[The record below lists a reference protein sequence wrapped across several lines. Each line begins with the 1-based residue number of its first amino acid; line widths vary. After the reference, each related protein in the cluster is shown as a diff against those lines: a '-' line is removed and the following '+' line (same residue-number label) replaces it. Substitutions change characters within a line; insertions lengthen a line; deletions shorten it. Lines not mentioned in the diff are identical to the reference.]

1 MTTAS
6 DAAKRLQAVQ
16 ARIAAAALQAGR
28 AADAVTLV
36 GAAKAQPAALLRQ
49 ALDAGLRHIGENYL
63 DDAIAHQDA
72 VGREQACW
80 HFIGP
85 IQSNKTREIAQR
97 FDWVQSLDRDKIA
110 RRLNEQRPDDLPP
123 LKVLVQV
130 NISTEASK
138 AGVAPDEVADFCTQ
152 LADYPR
158 LTLRGLMAIP
168 AREHTDAAKQ
178 LSTLLQTLHSDYA
191 TLDTLSIGMSGDV
204 EQAIAQ
210 GSTMVRVGT
219 DLFGPRPQ

>member
-6 DAAKRLQAVQ
+6 DAAKRLQGVR

-85 IQSNKTREIAQR
+85 TQSNKTREIAQR

-110 RRLNEQRPDDLPP
+110 RRLNDQRPDDLPP

-178 LSTLLQTLHSDYA
+178 LSTLMQTLHSDYA
-191 TLDTLSIGMSGDV
+191 TLDTLSIGMSGDL